1 MEIQINSN
9 QIKLD
14 QFLKWA
20 GIAQSGSEA
29 KMMIA
34 EGMIS
39 VNAEIETRRGRK
51 LGPGDRVV
59 VQGREYVLA

>member
-1 MEIQINSN
+1 MEIQINSD

-59 VQGREYVLA
+59 FQGREYVLA